1 MNDRINA
8 VVKAF
13 YEEYPDVRG
22 GLEHEGDQFRLLV
35 MAILSAQCTDKQV
48 NAISKALFERFPDAQ
63 SIADSE
69 PGELEKYIYSAGFYN
84 TKAKSI
90 RKCCKTLIEDFDG
103 KIPCEMENLLK
114 LGGVGRKVA
123 NLIRGDVFGLGGI
136 VADTHLIRISN
147 RLGFVN
153 SKNPHVVE
161 KTLSPLI
168 PIDLQA
174 GFCHRAVVFGREYCK
189 AQNPKCE
196 QCFLHKRGLCA
207 GVK

>member
-22 GLEHEGDQFRLLV
+22 GLEHERDPFRLLV

-69 PGELEKYIYSAGFYN
+69 LGELEKYRYSAGFYN

-103 KIPCEMENLLK
+103 KIPCEMEK
-114 LGGVGRKVA
+114 PA
-123 NLIRGDVFGLGGI
+123 
-136 VADTHLIRISN
+136 
-147 RLGFVN
+147 
-153 SKNPHVVE
+153 
-161 KTLSPLI
+161 
-168 PIDLQA
+168 
-174 GFCHRAVVFGREYCK
+174 
-189 AQNPKCE
+189 
-196 QCFLHKRGLCA
+196 
-207 GVK
+207 